1 MSYVDGYVLAIPKKH
16 LKAYRRM
23 AALGK
28 KAWMKHGAVDYKEC
42 VGDDLAAKWGTPFTR
57 VMKLKPGET
66 AVFAYI
72 VFKSR
77 THRDR
82 VNAKVMKEMAAMGGP
97 PEGHALRPE
106 AHGVWRLQ
114 DDRRVNTQNQQP
126 LVDDSALYEID
137 SNRHASCG
145 PTEPLYAV
153 SASNSEN
160 GSI

>member
-23 AALGK
+23 AAMGK

-42 VGDDLAAKWGTPFTR
+42 AGDDLAAKWGTPFTR

-77 THRDR
+77 AHRDR

-97 PEGHALRPE
+97 RRTCPSTRSAWCTEASRRSSSEDAAPGARSTNAWRP
-106 AHGVWRLQ
+106 
-114 DDRRVNTQNQQP
+114 
-126 LVDDSALYEID
+126 
-137 SNRHASCG
+137 
-145 PTEPLYAV
+145 
-153 SASNSEN
+153 
-160 GSI
+160 